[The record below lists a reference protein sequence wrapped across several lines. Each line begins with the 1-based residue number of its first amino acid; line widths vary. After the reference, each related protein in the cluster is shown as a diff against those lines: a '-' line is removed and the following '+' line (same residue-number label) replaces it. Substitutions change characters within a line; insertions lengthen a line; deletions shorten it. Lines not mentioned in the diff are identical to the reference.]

1 MYAIKLHLESAE
13 FAAVKRLA
21 EELEIKP
28 EDIAYAALNRLMLQA
43 DESEVRADI
52 LHTKEWKGENLPLW
66 SDSAGSV
73 HAYESMPDEEP
84 RPKVKHMGRVAE

>member
-1 MYAIKLHLESAE
+1 MYGIKIHLESAE

-21 EELEIKP
+21 DELGVKP
-28 EDIAYAALNRLMLQA
+28 EEVAYAALNRLMLQ
-43 DESEVRADI
+43 SEDREAREDVRQTRDWR
-52 LHTKEWKGENLPLW
+52 KDNLPLW

-84 RPKVKHMGRVAE
+84 QPKAKHHQQPE